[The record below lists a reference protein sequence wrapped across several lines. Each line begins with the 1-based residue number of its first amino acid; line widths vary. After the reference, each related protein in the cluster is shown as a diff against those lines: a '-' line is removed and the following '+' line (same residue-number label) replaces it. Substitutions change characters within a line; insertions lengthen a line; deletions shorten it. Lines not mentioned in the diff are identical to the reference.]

1 MEDNLINPLNYT
13 LAAKKELEEN
23 NYKGPFL
30 GIQDA
35 GFKDPN
41 ELISTTDLYG
51 TVYESGV
58 FFEMRYADPI
68 IGSIMEFRK
77 NSVSALEYNVVP
89 RDKAPTERQSIAADS
104 VKWLINRI
112 PNQSLN
118 GFISHA
124 YDQIFSFG
132 FAFTKC
138 MFPKK
143 DQIRALCAFTTFQ
156 HSRLNG
162 LTLTKQEHALNQF
175 VYRLETI
182 L

>member
-1 MEDNLINPLNYT
+1 MDDALINPLNYS

-132 FAFTKC
+132 FAFTRC

-143 DQIRALCAFTTFQ
+143 DQIRA
-156 HSRLNG
+156 
-162 LTLTKQEHALNQF
+162 
-175 VYRLETI
+175 
-182 L
+182 